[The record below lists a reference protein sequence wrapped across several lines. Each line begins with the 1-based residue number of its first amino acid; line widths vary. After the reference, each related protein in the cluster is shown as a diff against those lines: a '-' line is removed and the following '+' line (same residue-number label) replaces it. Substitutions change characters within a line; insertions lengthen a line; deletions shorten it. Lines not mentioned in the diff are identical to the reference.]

1 MTGVASAADLC
12 AGPSADRSMT
22 ILEVLAA
29 AAGYLK
35 DHVVDSPRLNAE
47 HLLAHVLGMKR
58 LDLYMEFDRSL
69 GDTERGRLRSLV
81 RDRGAGK
88 PLQHLLGT
96 AEFVGRSFL
105 SDKRALIPRPETE
118 QLVELFL
125 GDPRSQRAGT
135 RILDVG
141 TGSGVIAITLALQLP
156 QAVVRGTDVSCE
168 ALSLARENATRHS
181 LNGKIVFE
189 EADLFPPGDE
199 IFDCVI
205 ANLPYIASG
214 EIRALQREVRHD
226 PLVALDGGPD
236 GLWLVSRLIEC
247 AATRLAPDGLLSME
261 IGHQQAGRVVSRLAG
276 RGYREIA
283 VHKDYQ
289 NVERFVRASAP
300 EPSEAGENFSDTALE
315 KSYCFP
321 CD

>member
-1 MTGVASAADLC
+1 MFLHPRRIYVRRPIRG
-12 AGPSADRSMT
+12 RSMT
-22 ILEVLAA
+22 ILEVLSA

-35 DHVVDSPRLNAE
+35 DHAVDSPRLNAE

-58 LDLYMEFDRSL
+58 LGLYLEFDRPL
-69 GDTERGRLRSLV
+69 ADIERRRLRSLV

-125 GDPRSQRAGT
+125 RDPRSQRAGT
-135 RILDVG
+135 KVLDVG

-156 QAVVRGTDVSCE
+156 QAVVRGTDISCE
-168 ALSLARENATRHS
+168 ALSLARENASRHS
-181 LNGKIVFE
+181 LKGKIIFA
-189 EADLFPPGDE
+189 EADLFPPGDD

-205 ANLPYIASG
+205 ANLPYIASD

-236 GLWLVSRLIEC
+236 GLRLVSRLIEC
-247 AATRLAPDGLLSME
+247 AAARLAPDGLLALE
-261 IGHQQAGRVVSRLAG
+261 IGHQQAGRVLPRLAA

-289 NVERFVRASAP
+289 NVERFVWASAP
-300 EPSEAGENFSDTALE
+300 EPSEAGENCSDTASKKGYL
-315 KSYCFP
+315 SP